1 MTPSFPPR
9 RPSAHARLLPG
20 DLTRTAVAA
29 QLRHRLVRE
38 AETVQTTGADLA
50 AEGVQRQLAIERDAL
65 TAFDVLAAVA
75 DLAETQRFDPGQR
88 LETETVVELR
98 GIDVGRLVV
107 GLLPQIAAG
116 RVAGHPLGLIPAQ
129 TLDAARHRRNADRRA
144 LHFVERIAGGDDQHR
159 RGIGDRKSTRLNS
172 SH

>member
-98 GIDVGRLVV
+98 GKIGR
-107 GLLPQIAAG
+107 ASCRE
-116 RVAGHPLGLIPAQ
+116 RVCQ
-129 TLDAARHRRNADRRA
+129 
-144 LHFVERIAGGDDQHR
+144 
-159 RGIGDRKSTRLNS
+159 
-172 SH
+172 

>member
-1 MTPSFPPR
+1 MRISDWSSDVCSSDLATTGGSDR
-9 RPSAHARLLPG
+9 NARLLPG

-75 DLAETQRFDPGQR
+75 DLAETQR
-88 LETETVVELR
+88 V
-98 GIDVGRLVV
+98 
-107 GLLPQIAAG
+107 
-116 RVAGHPLGLIPAQ
+116 
-129 TLDAARHRRNADRRA
+129 DRRSEEHTSE
-144 LHFVERIAGGDDQHR
+144 LQSLMRISYADFCLTQR
-159 RGIGDRKSTRLNS
+159 NRKSTRLNS